1 MYTRLHSLLA
11 PGRRVRRLLGAALG
25 AGLLLGMAPA
35 AEAQTLY
42 GLGTSTAG
50 ATAGGQG
57 LITINLTTGL
67 TNTLAPTPIIYAA
80 GTGLPLVGMD
90 YRPAT
95 GVLYAL
101 GYNNAGQAQVYT
113 VDPTTGIATA
123 VAPQFALALGGA
135 TDRIGFDFNPAADR
149 IRVVSTTGANVR
161 LNPITGGLA
170 VIDTNLTY
178 AAGDANVGTTPRVG
192 SGAYTNSVSGALPLN
207 TLLYD
212 LDELNNGN
220 TSSGFLTTQ
229 NPPNSGVLNTVGPL
243 MLGAFTV
250 GLARGFDLD
259 IYFNPTTGQN
269 VAYLEEV
276 NVNGGSNLYTLNLET
291 GLASIVGNTV
301 PASSN
306 FEIRDIAAVPSA
318 TLSTSGQTIYAVS
331 GGQLVSFLSDSPSL
345 LRSSVALGAPN
356 AGETVVGLDFRPA
369 TGQLFALGYDAG
381 ATSARLYTVNLTTG
395 ALTAVGAGPI
405 TGINLGSATD
415 RIGFD
420 FNPTVDRI
428 RVVSTNRGNFRLN
441 PITGGLAFTDGQL
454 TAGPVISAAAYTNN
468 QSIANSTVLY
478 DYDATNANLYIQ
490 NPPNSGGLVL
500 VASSGL
506 TAPTTPR
513 GADFDIFNVSSTS
526 TNTAYI
532 SVNAGASPNDQ
543 LYTID
548 LVTGATV
555 LKGTIGNGGD
565 ALGLAVFI
573 STASGTGITWTGAV
587 STDWGTAGNWSSNTV
602 PTANS
607 DVTIPGP
614 SSSVPNQP
622 TVSNAQQAR
631 FVALTTG
638 AVLTTA
644 NGGTLTVGGNFTNN
658 GGSLAGSGSGVVV
671 LGGTAIQTVG
681 GTSLSAFN
689 NLTVGAANA
698 NTGGPVAIVRGL
710 VLNGNLTVGSGTPF
724 VAQTLTL
731 LSSAAGTAYVV
742 NNAFGVTNAVTVQRF
757 ITPTNAGLGYRHYSS
772 PVSGNTVADFATTG
786 FAPEVSQ
793 AATYNGAADPTQV
806 SITPFP
812 NIFKYNET
820 RVTTNVPANGSRD
833 FDRGFEVPASTA
845 EALEFGRGYTVNITG
860 SALVDFVGTLNN
872 APTGQTVGGLA
883 RGGLPQSG
891 YHLRGNPFPSALNW
905 ASVVSSGRTANIEN
919 ALYVFKSSG
928 QYTGTYTSFVNGQA
942 TNTGSN
948 VLPVGQ
954 GFFVRTAAGQTGS
967 ITFSNADRL
976 STYDNTLFERGTA
989 DLRPRLT
996 LGLGNATART
1006 QAVLYFEQGASA
1018 GFDRAFDAH
1027 ALPSA
1032 NGLTLATEAGAEPL
1046 SIDGR
1051 PALTGADVLL
1061 PLRLSAAAA
1070 GSFTLQVDALD
1081 NLPANYRVYLRDA
1094 LTGAYTDLAATQTIA
1109 VQPGAA
1115 SRYAV
1120 LFTTQARVLATAPA
1134 ALAQLASVYPNPAS
1148 GVATLLLPA
1157 ALSNGQAT
1165 AVTVIDNLGRVV
1177 LARTLAAG
1185 TQTLELPLAA
1195 LAPGVYAV
1203 QARTAAGLVVK
1214 RLVVE

>member
-11 PGRRVRRLLGAALG
+11 TGRRVRRLLGAALG
-25 AGLLLGMAPA
+25 AGLLLGAAPA

-42 GLGTSTAG
+42 GLGTVNAG
-50 ATAGGQG
+50 PQLGAQG
-57 LITINLTTGL
+57 LITINLATGF
-67 TNTLAPTPIIYAA
+67 TNTLSPTPIIYAA
-80 GTGLPLVGMD
+80 VTGLPLVGMD
-90 YRPAT
+90 FRPAT

-101 GYNNAGQAQVYT
+101 GYDNVGSAQLYT
-113 VDPTTGIATA
+113 VNQTTGVATA
-123 VAPQFALALGGA
+123 VAAPFALVLGGA

-170 VIDTNLTY
+170 VTDTNLTY
-178 AAGDANVGTTPRVG
+178 AAGDANAGTTPRVG
-192 SGAYTNSVSGALPLN
+192 SGAYTNSVSGAAPLN

-229 NPPNSGVLNTVGPL
+229 NPPNSGFLNTVGPL
-243 MLGAFTV
+243 LLGAFTV
-250 GLARGFDLD
+250 GLARNFDLD

-291 GLASIVGNTV
+291 GQATLVGNTV
-301 PASSN
+301 PASGT
-306 FEIRDIAAVPSA
+306 FEIRDIAAQPSA
-318 TLSTSGQTIYAVS
+318 TLSTSGQMIYAVS

-345 LRSSVALGAPN
+345 LRFSVAFGAPN
-356 AGETVVGLDFRPA
+356 AGETVVGIDFRPA
-369 TGQLFALGYDAG
+369 TGQLFALGYDAS
-381 ATSARLYTVNLTTG
+381 ATSARLYTVSLTTG

-405 TGINLGSATD
+405 TGINLGTTTD

-441 PITGGLAFTDGQL
+441 PVTGGLAFTDGQL

-478 DYDATNANLYIQ
+478 DYDATNANLYVQ

-500 VASSGL
+500 TGGSGL
-506 TAPTTPR
+506 TPPTAPR
-513 GADFDIFNVSSTS
+513 GADFDIFNVASTS
-526 TNTAYI
+526 TNTAFL
-532 SVNAGASPNDQ
+532 SVNAGASPNDR
-543 LYTID
+543 LYTVD
-548 LVTGATV
+548 LATGAAT
-555 LKGTIGNGGD
+555 LKETIGSGGD
-565 ALGLAVFI
+565 VLGLAVFI
-573 STASGTGITWTGAV
+573 STASGTGITWTGLV

-602 PTANS
+602 PTANN
-607 DVTIPGP
+607 DVTIPGGT
-614 SSSVPNQP
+614 PNQP

-631 FVALTTG
+631 FVTLTTG

-644 NGGTLTVGGNFTNN
+644 NGGTLTAGGSFTNN
-658 GGSLAGSGSGVVV
+658 GGSLAGSGTGVVV
-671 LGGTAIQTVG
+671 LSGTAIQTVG

-689 NLTVGAANA
+689 NLTVGTAAAN
-698 NTGGPVAIVRGL
+698 TSGPVAIVRGL
-710 VLNGNLTVGSGTPF
+710 VLNGNLTVGSGSPF

-742 NNAFGVTNAVTVQRF
+742 NNAFSVTNAVTVQRY

-786 FAPEVSQ
+786 YAPEVSQ
-793 AATYNGAADPTQV
+793 AAAYNGAADPTQV

-812 NIFKYNET
+812 NIFKYTEA

-833 FDRGFEVPASTA
+833 FDRGFEVPAGTG
-845 EALEFGRGYTVNITG
+845 EALDFARGYTVNITG
-860 SALVDFVGTLNN
+860 SALVDFVGALNN
-872 APTGQTVGGLA
+872 APTGQTVGGLG

-891 YHLRGNPFPSALNW
+891 WHLRGNPFPSALDW
-905 ASVVSSGRTANIEN
+905 AAVVAGGRTTSIEN

-928 QYTGTYTSFVNGQA
+928 QYTGTYTSYVNGQA
-942 TNTGSN
+942 TNSGSN

-976 STYDNTLFERGTA
+976 ASYDNTLFQRGAA

-996 LGLGNATART
+996 LALGNATART
-1006 QAVLYFEQGASA
+1006 QAVMYFEQGATA

-1027 ALPSA
+1027 ALPA
-1032 NGLTLATEAGAEPL
+1032 PNGLTLATEAGAESL
-1046 SIDGR
+1046 AINGR

-1061 PLRLSAAAA
+1061 PLRLNAVGT

-1081 NLPANYRVYLRDA
+1081 NVPATYRVYLRDA
-1094 LTGAYTDLAATQTIA
+1094 LTGAYTDLATAQTIA

-1134 ALAQLASVYPNPAS
+1134 ALAQLASVYPNPAT
-1148 GVATLLLPA
+1148 GAATLLLPA
-1157 ALSNGQAT
+1157 ALSSGQAT
-1165 AVTVIDNLGRVV
+1165 AVAVLDNLGRVV